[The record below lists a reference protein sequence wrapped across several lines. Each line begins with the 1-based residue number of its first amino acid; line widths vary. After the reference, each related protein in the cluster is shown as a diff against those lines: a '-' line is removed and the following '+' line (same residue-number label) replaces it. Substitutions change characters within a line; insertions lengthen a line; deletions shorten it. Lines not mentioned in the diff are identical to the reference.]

1 MAEIKLTDQ
10 QQAVVDNRGGALLIS
25 AAAGSGKTKV
35 LIDRV
40 LKQVSEEGCDLDD
53 FLMITYTNAAA
64 AELRGKL
71 LTQLSELLAQNP
83 NDRHLQKQMS
93 RIYLTQISTVH
104 AFCNK
109 LLREY
114 AHQLGLPPDFLMCD
128 EQTVLPLRRKAM
140 EQVMDRAYEDMETS
154 AEIGAALDMLGAGR
168 DDKRLP
174 ELIEKVY
181 SSLQSYGDI
190 EARLEE
196 LKTSLEL
203 SGVTDA
209 GQTVW
214 GSYLLE
220 EFHAYVSSCEKT
232 MTRVYEMA
240 SNVEELAPYA
250 LTFSEDLL
258 LLQELKQAETWE
270 QLSTKSYKFSTL
282 KQAKKCTDAELKE
295 KLKKMRDR
303 VKEGINKRLGKF
315 AVSSTEALETLRLN
329 SAALKGLLILTEN
342 FCKAYSGEKRRR
354 RMLDYNDLEHETM
367 KLLVGKNGQP
377 TQAALEISLRYAE
390 IMVDEYQDTN
400 AVQDAIFNAIS
411 KQGKNLFFV
420 GDVKQSIYGFR
431 RANPGIFLEKY
442 HSFADYTQAKQGEP
456 RKILLSHNFRSHPA
470 ILAAANDVFR
480 LTMTQ
485 RVGGLRYGDA
495 EALQAGAK
503 MPKMPSPPVEL
514 HCIQMQND
522 DADIPV
528 DKKDVEAEFV
538 AERIEA
544 MLQSGEQIPDG
555 ENFRSIEPE
564 DIVILLRSMAG
575 KAAVYM
581 SALERRGI
589 NAVCAEDDLFEAE
602 EIVILTSLLQVMDN
616 PHQDIP
622 LLSVLLS
629 PICRFSTQ
637 TLAQLR
643 GADRNAD
650 IFGLLQGAEEGRAF
664 LMQLGELRDGAQELS
679 MRELLE
685 QIDEKMFFRS
695 IFGAME
701 NGSQRVS
708 HLERFFALADSYEAA
723 GNYGLPG
730 FLRYLDSLKQKG
742 VGGET
747 AQAKGA
753 VRIMTIH
760 KSKGLE
766 FPVVFLADL
775 AKEFN
780 LRDSMDSIL
789 VDEHLGIAAK
799 AYDTV
804 QRVSYATVARDAISH
819 RKRQASISEEMR
831 VLYVAM
837 TRAKYRMVMSYCSPR
852 LQSRLKS
859 LAGSLTLPLDETVI
873 EGVASV
879 GDWVLLTALTRTE
892 AGVLFEVAGN
902 PQLAHVTE
910 HPWRICCHERGGYV
924 EKRQEVA
931 AEEGGKAKKLP
942 FLVKEYPFQEATEV
956 PAKLTATQMK
966 GRTLDAEAAEGA
978 APSKVELRFVQPCFT
993 AGEKPLSSAQ
1003 RGTAIHL
1010 AMQFIR
1016 YEACTDLAAVEKELD
1031 RLLRQGFLT
1040 AQQVAAVAPEKILRF
1055 FASDLGKRVLACKK
1069 VVREFKFSVLEDGA
1083 VLSDKL
1089 KGENLLLQG
1098 VTDCCLVEEDGLTIL
1113 DFKSDR
1119 IAAGKEAQ
1127 KAEYYRGQLDA
1138 YSRALGRIFRL
1149 PVKERILYFF
1159 ATDTAYSI

>member
-1 MAEIKLTDQ
+1 MAEIKLTAQ
-10 QQAVVDNRGGALLIS
+10 QQAVVDDRGGALLVS

-40 LKQVSEEGCDLDD
+40 LKRVSTENCDLDD

-71 LTQLSELLAQNP
+71 LAQLSERLSQRP
-83 NDRHLQKQMS
+83 DDRHLQRQMS

-104 AFCNK
+104 AFCNR

-140 EQVMDRAYEDMETS
+140 EQVLEKAYEDVKQS
-154 AEIGAALDMLGAGR
+154 PEIGAALDMLGAGR

-174 ELIEKVY
+174 ELVEKVY
-181 SSLQSYGDI
+181 NSLQSYGDVS
-190 EARLEE
+190 ARLEE
-196 LKTSLEL
+196 LKTSLDL
-203 SGVTDA
+203 AQLKDA

-220 EFHAYVSSCEKT
+220 EFHAYVESCEKT
-232 MTRVYEMA
+232 MRRACEIA
-240 SNVEELAPYA
+240 SGREDLAPYA
-250 LTFSEDLL
+250 LTFSDDIL
-258 LLQELKQAETWE
+258 LLQELKQADSWE
-270 QLSTKSYKFSTL
+270 KLSSGIYKFSTL
-282 KQAKKCTDAELKE
+282 KQARKCTDAELKE

-303 VKEGINKRLGKF
+303 VKDGILKWMGRFSVGS
-315 AVSSTEALETLRLN
+315 AEALEALEHTA
-329 SAALKGLLILTEN
+329 AALKGLLLLTEKYR
-342 FCKAYSGEKRRR
+342 KAYSEEKRRR
-354 RMLDYNDLEHETM
+354 RMLDYNDLEHEAL

-400 AVQDAIFNAIS
+400 SVQDAIFNAIS

-431 RANPGIFLEKY
+431 RADPGIFLEKY
-442 HSFADYTQAKQGEP
+442 RSYAHYTGAKPDMP

-470 ILAAANDVFR
+470 ILSAANDVFR
-480 LTMTQ
+480 LTMTP
-485 RVGGLRYGDA
+485 RVGGLAYGDA

-503 MPKMPSPPVEL
+503 MPTVSAPPVEL
-514 HCIQMQND
+514 HCIRMQND
-522 DADIPV
+522 NTDVPV
-528 DKKDVEAEFV
+528 DRKDVEAEFI

-544 MLQSGEQIPDG
+544 MLRDKEQIPEG
-555 ENFRSIEPE
+555 EGFRAIEPE

-575 KAAVYM
+575 KAPSYLR
-581 SALERRGI
+581 ALERHGI
-589 NAVCAEDDLFEAE
+589 GAVCAEDSLFEAE
-602 EIVILTSLLQVMDN
+602 EIMILTSLLQIMDN

-629 PICRFSTQ
+629 PVCRFSTQ
-637 TLAQLR
+637 TLSQLR

-650 IFGLLQGAEEGRAF
+650 ICGLLCGSEEGRAF
-664 LMQLGELRDGAQELS
+664 MAMLTELRDGVQELS
-679 MRELLE
+679 LRELLE
-685 QIDEKMFFRS
+685 QIDEKLFFRS
-695 IFGAME
+695 IFGAMD
-701 NGSQRVS
+701 NGDQRVS
-708 HLERFFALADSYEAA
+708 HLERFFALADSYESA

-730 FLRYLDSLKQKG
+730 FLRYLDSLRQKG

-747 AQAKGA
+747 AQTKGA

-775 AKEFN
+775 SKEFN
-780 LRDSMDSIL
+780 LRDSMENIL
-789 VDEHLGIAAK
+789 VDDRLGIAARVF
-799 AYDTV
+799 DTA
-804 QRVSYATVARDAISH
+804 RRISYPTIAREAIAH
-819 RKRQASISEEMR
+819 RKRQVSVSEEMR

-837 TRAKYRMVMSYCSPR
+837 TRAKYRMIMSCCASR
-852 LQSRLKS
+852 LQSKLKN
-859 LAGSLTLPLDETVI
+859 LAGSLTLPPDEAII
-873 EGVASV
+873 ESV
-879 GDWVLLTALTRTE
+879 NSAGDWILLTALTRTE
-892 AGVLFEVAGN
+892 AGALFEVAGN

-910 HPWRICCHERGGYV
+910 YPWLICYHEKGGCEEETQTV
-924 EKRQEVA
+924 RAEDGKKEKN
-931 AEEGGKAKKLP
+931 LP
-942 FLVKEYPFQEATEV
+942 FLSKKYPFRAATEV

-966 GRTLDAEAAEGA
+966 GRGLDGEAAEGA
-978 APSKVELRFVQPCFT
+978 ASANSELHFAQPCFT
-993 AGEKPLSSAQ
+993 FGEKPLSPAQ

-1016 YEACTDLAAVEKELD
+1016 YESCTDLAAIEKELD
-1031 RLLRQGFLT
+1031 RLLQQGFLT

-1055 FASDLGKRVLACKK
+1055 FDSELGKRVLRCKK
-1069 VVREFKFSVLEDGA
+1069 VVREFKFSVLEDGS
-1083 VLSDKL
+1083 VLLPDL
-1089 KGENLLLQG
+1089 QGEKLLLQG
-1098 VTDCCLVEEDGLTIL
+1098 VTDCCLLEEDGLTIL

-1119 IAAGKEAQ
+1119 IAAGQEAQ
-1127 KAEYYRGQLDA
+1127 RAEHYKGQLDA
-1138 YSRALGRIFRL
+1138 YSRALGRIFGL

-1159 ATDTAYSI
+1159 ASDTAYTI